1 MGTVVLLIVDRG
13 DRLLQKR
20 DPGAPHGKQHI
31 RLILEALALDPLKAL
46 QAGTRDRAKTGL
58 CIRKTDAIEQA
69 KQPRRGFI
77 SGHAARR
84 YAGQI
89 EMIEKI
95 EEDLRDRGLMV
106 EKINVKGDTNVD
118 ANPLVSQ
125 LPKYNDTANKTLGV
139 MLDIIQ
145 KLGTAA
151 PVGDKLGEFLN
162 G

>member
-1 MGTVVLLIVDRG
+1 M
-13 DRLLQKR
+13 
-20 DPGAPHGKQHI
+20 
-31 RLILEALALDPLKAL
+31 
-46 QAGTRDRAKTGL
+46 
-58 CIRKTDAIEQA
+58 A
-69 KQPRRGFI
+69 KQKLSFDEIMKLADQYGVKDNVLFV
-77 SGHAARR
+77 SASKR
-84 YAGQI
+84 YVGQL

-95 EEDLRDRGLMV
+95 EEELNTHGMV
-106 EKINVKGDTNVD
+106 FAKLNTNGDPVMM
-118 ANPLVSQ
+118 ANPVASQ

>member
-1 MGTVVLLIVDRG
+1 MTKKKPTFDEIMELAETYGVKDNVLFVSAS
-13 DRLLQKR
+13 K
-20 DPGAPHGKQHI
+20 
-31 RLILEALALDPLKAL
+31 
-46 QAGTRDRAKTGL
+46 
-58 CIRKTDAIEQA
+58 
-69 KQPRRGFI
+69 
-77 SGHAARR
+77 R

>member
-1 MGTVVLLIVDRG
+1 MAKKKPT
-13 DRLLQKR
+13 
-20 DPGAPHGKQHI
+20 
-31 RLILEALALDPLKAL
+31 LDEIMDL
-46 QAGTRDRAKTGL
+46 AKTYGVDDNVL
-58 CIRKTDAIEQA
+58 FVSASK
-69 KQPRRGFI
+69 
-77 SGHAARR
+77 R

-89 EMIEKI
+89 EMIEGI
-95 EEDLRDRGLMV
+95 EEDLRSRGLMV
-106 EKINVKGDTNVD
+106 GKINVKGNINVD

-139 MLDIIQ
+139 MLDIIL